1 MANGISATVVIPT
14 LDAGRAF
21 GTVLHRLTKQEEA
34 PLEVLV
40 VDAGSQDA
48 THHIVNQFPLARF
61 VECPVGLGPRAWNLA
76 CKEARAEVV
85 VFLSQD
91 ALPVGEAWL
100 GQLLAPFAEPSVGG
114 VYGRQLSPTHP
125 LMAYRLSRRYP
136 DRERRR
142 RARFGDPVSLDGI
155 QFSVANAALRASVW
169 EGIRFNEHL
178 PIAADREWARQAMLA
193 SYTIVYQPQ
202 ARVERTLRPNLER
215 AFHQA
220 LLSGWTADYLN
231 GEAGTLRSDPPHF
244 MRRAAWYLLRHL
256 RPDQLPYLVL
266 EDMALRYGYTVGQE
280 LHEAAPFIR
289 RRLAPEIANETPR
302 QALRTYER
310 AV

>member
-1 MANGISATVVIPT
+1 
-14 LDAGRAF
+14 
-21 GTVLHRLTKQEEA
+21 
-34 PLEVLV
+34 V

-61 VECPVGLGPRAWNLA
+61 VGCPIGLGPRAWNLA
-76 CKEARAEVV
+76 CREARGEVV
-85 VFLSQD
+85 AFLSQD
-91 ALPVGEAWL
+91 ALPDDQWL
-100 GQLLAPFAEPSVGG
+100 GQLLAPFAEPSVAG
-114 VYGRQLSPTHP
+114 VYGRLLSPAHP
-125 LMAYRLSRRYP
+125 VMAYRLSRRYP

-155 QFSVANAALRASVW
+155 QFSIANGAVRASVW
-169 EGIRFNEHL
+169 QGIRFNEHFA
-178 PIAADREWARQAMLA
+178 IAADREWARQAMLA
-193 SYTIVYQPQ
+193 SCTIVYQPT
-202 ARVERTLRPNLER
+202 ARVERTLKPNLER
-215 AFHQA
+215 AFHEA
-220 LLSGWTADYLN
+220 LLSGWTAEYLG

-244 MRRAAWYLLRHL
+244 LRRAAWYLLRRL

-266 EDMALRYGYTVGQE
+266 EDMALRYGYGVGQE

-302 QALRTYER
+302 QALRGHER